1 MAQNLL
7 SQRKI
12 IRKLHRV
19 KEKGLLMQY
28 HSIIIENL
36 PKRMHNKYLTI
47 AHYIRESFRAH
58 FKIIIS
64 QKCKTQLGNHSDKS
78 RIVRIYITFL
88 EKHLLV
94 KVYSRC
100 TMRSKL
106 PYLPLFCYF
115 SETLLCC
122 E

>member
-1 MAQNLL
+1 MIFLCFSFALNQKYRPSKFCPLMAAKSGQNKPFRYVAQNLL

-36 PKRMHNKYLTI
+36 PKRMHNKYLKI
-47 AHYIRESFRAH
+47 AYDIRESFTAH

-64 QKCKTQLGNHSDKS
+64 QKFKTQ
-78 RIVRIYITFL
+78 
-88 EKHLLV
+88 
-94 KVYSRC
+94 
-100 TMRSKL
+100 
-106 PYLPLFCYF
+106 
-115 SETLLCC
+115 
-122 E
+122 